1 MKKMILALA
10 MVFTLSSAF
19 ANEETVRKEVLN
31 AFKSNYSN
39 ASEISWTISDT
50 YYKAAFTLND
60 QKVFAFY
67 SLEGRFLGLTRYIS
81 SLQLP
86 VKLHNS
92 LMKNQKG
99 KWITDLFEVS
109 NDEGTSYYITV
120 EDANTKV
127 VLKSGGGNDWSV
139 FKKSEKV

>member
-1 MKKMILALA
+1 MKKLILALA

-19 ANEETVRKEVLN
+19 ANEETVKKEVLN
-31 AFKSNYSN
+31 AFRSNFSN

-67 SLEGRFLGLTRYIS
+67 SLDGQFLGLTRYIS

-109 NDEGTSYYITV
+109 NEEGTSYYITV
-120 EDANTKV
+120 ENANTKLM
-127 VLKSGGGNDWSV
+127 LKAGGNNDWSV
-139 FKKSEKV
+139 IKKSDKS

>member
-19 ANEETVRKEVLN
+19 ANEETVKKEVLN
-31 AFKSNYSN
+31 AFRSNFTN
-39 ASEISWTISDT
+39 ATEISWTVSDT

-67 SLEGRFLGLTRYIS
+67 SLDGQFLGLTRYIS
-81 SLQLP
+81 SIQLP

-92 LMKNQKG
+92 LMKNQPG
-99 KWITDLFEVS
+99 KWITDLFEVA
-109 NDEGTSYYITV
+109 NDEGTTYYITV
-120 EDANTKV
+120 EDANTKL
-127 VLKSGGGNDWSV
+127 VLKSNGSNDWNV
-139 FKKSEKV
+139 FKKSEKS

>member
-10 MVFTLSSAF
+10 MIFTISSAF
-19 ANEETVRKEVLN
+19 ANEETVKKEVLS
-31 AFKSNYSN
+31 AFKSNFTN
-39 ASEISWTISDT
+39 ATEISWTISDT

-67 SLEGRFLGLTRYIS
+67 NLEGQFLGLTRYIS

-92 LMKNQKG
+92 LM
-99 KWITDLFEVS
+99 IMRIISYLF
-109 NDEGTSYYITV
+109 
-120 EDANTKV
+120 
-127 VLKSGGGNDWSV
+127 
-139 FKKSEKV
+139 